1 MRTNEATHP
10 CGVRKSLSTNLEQAQ
25 KRRTSKKME
34 LTSSSST
41 EGAAATPGSSGH
53 MTVIN
58 DEWQTALE
66 SWKQI
71 APLFKSYENKHI
83 WMPFYYDG
91 ECAKSENEH

>member
-1 MRTNEATHP
+1 
-10 CGVRKSLSTNLEQAQ
+10 
-25 KRRTSKKME
+25 ME

-41 EGAAATPGSSGH
+41 EGAAATPGSSGR

-71 APLFKSYENKHI
+71 APLFKGYENKHI